1 MDTLGTPSTMD
12 TLGTL
17 DTLDTMGTL
26 GTDWATAN
34 TLCATANTLW
44 AKPKLFP
51 PPKLFVSVLGV
62 QSVCPFV

>member
-34 TLCATANTLW
+34 TLW